1 MLKKL
6 QVKNFAIIDDA
17 ELTLGNGLC
26 VLTGETGAGKTLI
39 IEAINLLIGE
49 RADSSLIRDNQDKLL
64 VQGFF
69 DFTKSQA
76 AKNYLVNAGLIDS
89 DDQADEVIISR
100 EVNRNE
106 KNRAFINGIFVQ
118 VATLKELGSIFIDIH
133 GQHDHQYLLNK
144 KNHLEVVDKY
154 GKREIED
161 KKHHYREA
169 LDKYQKIKKQL
180 EQLQKMESAKEEK
193 LNDLRYRLEEIEALN
208 IQEGEQQ
215 KLEQERKILR
225 NYEVIFQH
233 ISESVNLIKGE
244 EDREQTLIN
253 NMGLLHKSLDS
264 LAEIDNQFSQFEQ
277 EVSSA
282 GGMLDELSHF
292 LNSYLADFEY
302 DPQRLDFIQERLFK
316 LDEVKSKYSMTLSE
330 LKIYALD
337 LKKQIDNYSSLE
349 DQLKD
354 LKKELTS
361 QQKDVANKALNLSE
375 IRKEISK
382 ELEERITREL
392 NDLNFKNVVFNI
404 CQDYLLSDNGIMI
417 GQDRVKLAEKG
428 IDDIEFQVSLNLG
441 EQPKPLSKV
450 ASGGEVSRVML
461 ALKSIIGSVDS
472 ISVMIFDEIDVGIGG
487 AVSLIVGEKLYKI
500 STGCQ
505 VICITHLAQIAAF
518 GQHNFAIEK
527 YSREGGTKIKIT
539 RLSGDQKTEEIA
551 RMLSGMKN
559 SNISIK
565 HARELIDE
573 CSTIKHNIDKGRD

>member
-69 DFTKSQA
+69 DFNESRA

-89 DDQADEVIISR
+89 DNQADEVIISR

-118 VATLKELGSIFIDIH
+118 VSTLKELGSIFIDIH

-144 KNHLEVVDKY
+144 KNHLEVIDKY
-154 GKREIED
+154 GKKEIED
-161 KKHHYREA
+161 KKHQYREA

-208 IQEGEQQ
+208 IHEGEQQ

-233 ISESVNLIKGE
+233 ISEAVNLIKGE
-244 EDREQTLIN
+244 EDRDQTLIN
-253 NMGLLHKSLDS
+253 NMGLLHKSLNS
-264 LAEIDNQFSQFEQ
+264 LAEIDKQFSQFEQ

-282 GGMLDELSHF
+282 SDMLDELSHF

-316 LDEVKSKYSMTLSE
+316 LDEVKNKYSMTLSE
-330 LKIYALD
+330 LKTYALD

-349 DQLKD
+349 NQLKD
-354 LKKELTS
+354 LKKELAG
-361 QQKDVANKALNLSE
+361 QRQDVANKALNLSE

-392 NDLNFKNVVFNI
+392 KDLNFKNVVFKI
-404 CQDYLLSDNGIMI
+404 SQDYLLSDDGIMI
-417 GQDRVKLAEKG
+417 GQDRVKLTEKG

-441 EQPKPLSKV
+441 QQPKPLNKI

-472 ISVMIFDEIDVGIGG
+472 ISVMIFDEIDAGIGG

-527 YSREGGTKIKIT
+527 YSSEGGTKIKIT
-539 RLSGDQKTEEIA
+539 RLSGDQKTGEIA

-565 HARELIDE
+565 HARELINE